1 MTWIILILLGICV
14 ITLVYAVLSA
24 ASTEDDIMEEFWEL
38 ERWKEQERWD
48 KKKN

>member
-24 ASTEDDIMEEFWEL
+24 ASTEDEIMEEFW
-38 ERWKEQERWD
+38 RAEQFKDNE
-48 KKKN
+48 K

>member
-38 ERWKEQERWD
+38 EKWKKQE
-48 KKKN
+48 KYGKH

>member
-38 ERWKEQERWD
+38 EKWKEQE
-48 KKKN
+48 KHGKH

>member
-38 ERWKEQERWD
+38 EKWKEQEKW
-48 KKKN
+48 KEK

>member
-24 ASTEDDIMEEFWEL
+24 ASDEDEIMEEFWEL
-38 ERWKEQERWD
+38 ERWKEQE
-48 KKKN
+48 KYGKH